1 MKRFGKLLVF
11 ILVVAANAVI
21 LSGVAYN
28 RSGEPDSA
36 IHLTERELSVSRS
49 GEENSGIS
57 LSLRWAVQGYW
68 LDGPGWFGREKLEE
82 IGFYCGIPLD
92 DPLAGTRYRNMLS
105 RETFVV
111 LEYEGAAWQEWLA
124 HEEEE
129 LVELAAQVES
139 GENTR
144 DYLERQRKNLAILK
158 VTSSRL
164 FVVEVGNRPDELRDQ
179 FPDGSRYIIT
189 AALVRM
195 RTIEEWD
202 EETDE
207 YRITGL
213 RGGVSRILAGEI
225 HVSRSMRLPLDEI
238 LVKDEEA
245 EPGRFRRRTGEPR
258 FTASLAYGK
267 RYEPWLTG
275 IQPIEKPGTQ

>member
-111 LEYEGAAWQEWLA
+111 LEYEGDAWQEWLA

-164 FVVEVGNRPDELRDQ
+164 FVVEVGNRP
-179 FPDGSRYIIT
+179 
-189 AALVRM
+189 
-195 RTIEEWD
+195 
-202 EETDE
+202 
-207 YRITGL
+207 
-213 RGGVSRILAGEI
+213 
-225 HVSRSMRLPLDEI
+225 
-238 LVKDEEA
+238 
-245 EPGRFRRRTGEPR
+245 
-258 FTASLAYGK
+258 
-267 RYEPWLTG
+267 
-275 IQPIEKPGTQ
+275 